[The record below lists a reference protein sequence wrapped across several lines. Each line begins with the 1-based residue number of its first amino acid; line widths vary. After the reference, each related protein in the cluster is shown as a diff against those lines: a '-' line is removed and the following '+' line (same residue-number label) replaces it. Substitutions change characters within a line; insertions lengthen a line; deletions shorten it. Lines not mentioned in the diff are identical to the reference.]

1 MVSIIKHLSKV
12 VVVSGI
18 FQAGRYDANI
28 TTRENVLVTPEII
41 SGRIN
46 PWASLD
52 RPEDGLWQFTKNI
65 NSAQNQAERRREFY
79 VALTR
84 VEHHLIIVGN
94 PTNKAEMCSET
105 GLIQYT
111 SKPSAKTMGH
121 MWMEAL
127 RSIAHKRELT
137 ESPWLKPDDIFGQE
151 LGEYGEHEVS
161 LDPVSLYFNSQL
173 GKGNIRK

>member
-1 MVSIIKHLSKV
+1 MTVHGAKGLESKV

-46 PWASLD
+46 PWPSLE
-52 RPEDGLWQFTKNI
+52 RPEDGLWEFTKNI

-84 VEHHLIIVGN
+84 VENHLIIVGN
-94 PTNKAEMCSET
+94 STN
-105 GLIQYT
+105 
-111 SKPSAKTMGH
+111 
-121 MWMEAL
+121 
-127 RSIAHKRELT
+127 
-137 ESPWLKPDDIFGQE
+137 
-151 LGEYGEHEVS
+151 
-161 LDPVSLYFNSQL
+161 
-173 GKGNIRK
+173 KGNICPDTGLLRFNSKPWDNTHGTYVDGGPQIDCPSREYRRLTMG